1 MPRIFSHWS
10 RFLVLTALLS
20 TLPLPAGAQLSA
32 LQGLGLNTPDDDHP
46 VKARLLAE
54 PQAIAPG
61 QTFTVALELALE
73 PTWHVYWTN
82 PGGPGFPP
90 SIRWEL
96 PEGFIA
102 GDIQWPAPHHFEAAG
117 ITQYGY
123 ENKALLL
130 VDITAP
136 EGIQA
141 GTEVTLTA
149 KAKWLVCQEVCI
161 PGNETVSLKLPV
173 ASEAAAINTEN
184 APAFALARQQIPAPA
199 GPDVSIQVSGNDL
212 VATIPGDNFPEGM
225 TAHLYPSKEGIFAS
239 ESEQTVSQN
248 TEGLTIRVPL
258 VDGFNAED
266 TPSFAG
272 VVNFESSS
280 DDPIKPLLIDTVI
293 TAQSD
298 QAPAVKISPVKL
310 LSTLGFAFLGG
321 IVLNLMPCVFP
332 VLSLKIMGFVQ
343 QAGENTRIIKLHGL
357 VFGAG
362 VLISFWVL
370 AGALLALRAGGD
382 SLGWGYQLSSPNF
395 VLGMLFLIFALGLS
409 LAGVFEIGTGMT
421 RLAGNVDGKPDGY
434 GKSFFSGVLATVIAT
449 PCTGPFMGAAL
460 GVALAAPS
468 YQAMLIFT
476 ALALGMAAPYMLLSF
491 FPKALNYLPRPGAWM
506 ETFKQLM
513 AFPMFATAAWL
524 IGVYI
529 ALKGEDVII
538 PLGIGLT
545 ILALGAWAY
554 GRYSRP
560 HLSNRL
566 QWFGRVAGITCL
578 IVSVLFIVNR
588 REGLVEWEAF
598 DETTLAE
605 RRQEERP
612 VLVDFTATWCLSCI
626 ANKKSSLR
634 TAAADKLF
642 LANNVAVMEADWTDQ
657 NERILKVLEKHGRSG
672 VPLYLVFPKDPNAEP
687 RILPNI
693 LTPGI
698 VQEAIEWAASEQSNA
713 T

>member
-1 MPRIFSHWS
+1 MPCFFSHWS
-10 RFLVLTALLS
+10 RFWALAALISSLS
-20 TLPLPAGAQLSA
+20 LQASAQLSA
-32 LQGLGLNTPDDDHP
+32 LEGLGLSAPADDHP
-46 VKARLLAE
+46 VKPRLLAE
-54 PQAIAPG
+54 PQGITPG
-61 QTFTVALELALE
+61 QTFTVALELTLE

-90 SIRWEL
+90 SIQWVL
-96 PEGFIA
+96 PEGFVA
-102 GDIQWPAPHHFEAAG
+102 DNIQWPAPHHFEAAG

-123 ENKALLL
+123 ENKAMLLI
-130 VDITAP
+130 DITAP
-136 EGIQA
+136 ENIQA
-141 GTEVTLTA
+141 GSQVTLTA
-149 KAKWLVCQEVCI
+149 KTKWLMCQEICI
-161 PGNETVSLKLPV
+161 PGNETLSINLPV
-173 ASEAAAINTEN
+173 VSKPADANPEHTS
-184 APAFALARQQIPAPA
+184 AFAQARQQIPTAA
-199 GPDVSIQVSGNDL
+199 DADASIQISTNEMIATFPGVSLPQG
-212 VATIPGDNFPEGM
+212 V
-225 TAHLYPSKEGIFAS
+225 TAHLYPSSAGIFAS
-239 ESEQTVSQN
+239 ESKQMVTQS
-248 TEGLTIRVPL
+248 EGDLIIRVPL
-258 VDGFNAED
+258 LDGFNLED
-266 TPSFAG
+266 TPRFKG
-272 VVNFESSS
+272 VIGFESENGEYLQ
-280 DDPIKPLLIDTVI
+280 PLKIDTLI
-293 TAQSD
+293 TAYKSQEVSV
-298 QAPAVKISPVKL
+298 PISPSKL

-362 VLISFWVL
+362 VLISFWAL

-395 VLGMLFLIFALGLS
+395 VLGMLFLIFGLGLS

-421 RLAGNVDGKPDGY
+421 RLAGNIDGKPDGY

-476 ALALGMAAPYMLLSF
+476 SLAMGMAAPYMLLSF

-524 IGVYI
+524 MGVYI
-529 ALKGEDVII
+529 ALKGEDIII
-538 PLGIGLT
+538 PLGLGLT
-545 ILALGAWAY
+545 LLAMGAWAY
-554 GRYSRP
+554 GRYTRP

-566 QWFGRVAGITCL
+566 QWFGRVAGVACL
-578 IVSVLFIVNR
+578 IASVLIVANR
-588 REGLVEWEAF
+588 REGMVTWEPF
-598 DETTLAE
+598 EETALTE

-612 VLVDFTATWCLSCI
+612 VFVDFTATWCLSCI

-634 TAAADKLF
+634 TPAADKLF

-687 RILPNI
+687 KILPNI

-698 VQEAIEWAASEQSNA
+698 VREAIEWAAGEG
-713 T
+713 